1 MKIQVP
7 NIQFTCFSDGI
18 CDIYSEDEEA
28 NKNYKFKGL
37 GFEERVL
44 GFKRHFAAKSAQVEA
59 NAVIR
64 IPKVLGINN
73 HDTLEIYG
81 LGKYE
86 IQLVQNI
93 KDSNPPSIDLTLRQL
108 EMFEVKSNE

>member
-1 MKIQVP
+1 MKIKVP
-7 NIQFTCFSDGI
+7 NIDFTCFSDGL
-18 CDIYSEDEEA
+18 CDIYSEDEDG
-28 NKNYKFKGL
+28 KKDLKFEGL

-44 GFKRHFAAKSAQVEA
+44 GFARHFAAKSAQVEA

-64 IPKVLGINN
+64 IPKVPGINN
-73 HDTLEIYG
+73 HDSLEIYG

-86 IQLVQNI
+86 IELAQNI

-108 EMFEVKSNE
+108 EMFEVK